1 MKKTAIGMGL
11 AVLALAS
18 AASAAPYVI
27 LKNNQRMEG
36 QTIRATSKGDIVLT
50 RQGQMLTFTA
60 DQVAKAVADKP
71 PEFDAAV
78 RAVQAKQ
85 YDAAIPALK
94 KIVAD
99 YAFLSWDVQAAAV
112 LGKAYLA
119 KGGAADIKSAVS
131 LYEDL
136 LRASPQL
143 DLEPE
148 IAWGYRQ
155 AMLADK
161 QLARLLPL
169 LEKTVKTGSEADAA
183 RAMMMRGDVRAA
195 EGNAEA
201 ALLDYLRTVMFYRS
215 QRALMPEATLRVAD
229 MLDKMRDKRAKDWYK
244 KVVEEYPTS
253 SEAIT
258 AGPKAR

>member
-1 MKKTAIGMGL
+1 MKKTIIGIGVAAL
-11 AVLALAS
+11 VLAAS
-18 AASAAPYVI
+18 ASAAPYVI
-27 LKNNQRMEG
+27 LKNNQRQEG
-36 QTIRATSKGDIVLT
+36 QTIRANSRGDIILT
-50 RQGQMLTFTA
+50 RPGQTITFTA
-60 DQVAKAVADKP
+60 DQVLRAVADKP

-78 RAVQAKQ
+78 RAAQARQ
-85 YDAAIPALK
+85 YDAAIPVLK

-99 YAFLSWDVQAAAV
+99 YAFLTWDIQAAVV

-119 KGGAADIKSAVS
+119 KGGTADIKSAVS

-136 LRASPQL
+136 LRAKPQL
-143 DLEPE
+143 DQEPE

-161 QLARLLPL
+161 QYARLMPL
-169 LEKTVKTGSEADAA
+169 LEKSVKTGAEADAA

-215 QRALMPEATLRVAD
+215 QRAIMPEATLRVAD
-229 MLDKMRDKRAKDWYK
+229 MLEKMRDKRAKEWYK

-253 SEAIT
+253 NEAIT